1 MKKIFILFAAV
12 LCSLTLSAKKPVNT
26 QWTPEQAR
34 EWWSHTEW
42 PVGCCYVPTYA
53 INQFEMWQEDTFNP
67 EILDKEM
74 ALCEDLGFNMVSCRS
89 WCRYR
94 RGPWQ
99 ARCGRSPAGR

>member
-1 MKKIFILFAAV
+1 MWSARSITSQSDATNDRHDMKKILVLLTAAV

-34 EWWSHTEW
+34 AWWAETEW

-67 EILDKEM
+67 
-74 ALCEDLGFNMVSCRS
+74 
-89 WCRYR
+89 
-94 RGPWQ
+94 
-99 ARCGRSPAGR
+99 

>member
-12 LCSLTLSAKKPVNT
+12 LCSLTLSAKKPVYT

-67 EILDKEM
+67 EILEAHPHGLRLFPKTDCKRIKTGTFRAPEPR
-74 ALCEDLGFNMVSCRS
+74 L
-89 WCRYR
+89 
-94 RGPWQ
+94 
-99 ARCGRSPAGR
+99 